1 MRTNGNP
8 NTIYL
13 IALYPDTKFPFMGE
27 SLGICAISGYLQDKH
42 GESLTIKMFDQQL
55 NSENEIISH
64 ILADRPAIIGISIKV
79 FSFSKFVQFYEL
91 LKSEA
96 FSVYIPLI
104 VIGNSVAHFSGE
116 SILREYGFP
125 DVIVSLGEG
134 EVSFSDLYKYVC
146 GKILLEE
153 VNNIMYCQNGNIRRT
168 PFRYLD
174 KGEIPIAD
182 RRFTQDF
189 YSKDGEIYIE
199 ASRGCAY
206 CSCSICECRYFL
218 GSTNS
223 TYKWRDKPIDK
234 VVEEML
240 MLERLGVKAVNFSDE
255 DFIGP
260 DIYGI
265 RRTVDLATALIN
277 RGINIS
283 FRINARV
290 RSIYCQKDTPEI
302 TQNKKEMLNILKQAG
317 LVKLFLGFES
327 GVQSQIDR
335 YGKGYKLQE
344 FIEAKK
350 ILDELDIEY
359 ELGYIT
365 IDPLMTLEELYES
378 LLFIKNNGC
387 IPHISSI
394 YKELRIQKG
403 NRTYLERLRQY
414 ECQTGKSL
422 VGNIL
427 FDEQRYD
434 IIGYVDDRIATIVMI
449 MKDYISENYKK
460 YYELRRMTQ
469 YDENLSKHDAYTVIE
484 KLRYNDY
491 DLLLKLTE
499 SLMKGE
505 NISIQY
511 EILDMHK
518 RVRDKLLSNRE
529 NETFVNS

>member
-1 MRTNGNP
+1 LMKTNGNP
-8 NTIYL
+8 NSVYL
-13 IALYPDTKFPFMGE
+13 IALYPDSKFPFMGE
-27 SLGICAISGYLQDKH
+27 SLGICAISGYLQGKY
-42 GESLTIKMFDQQL
+42 GESLTVKLFDQQL
-55 NSENEIISH
+55 DSNNEIISH

-79 FSFSKFVQFYEL
+79 FGFSKFVQFYEL
-91 LKSEA
+91 LKSEV
-96 FSVYIPLI
+96 FPVYNPLI

-116 SILREYGFP
+116 SILKEYGYP

-134 EVSFSDLYKYVC
+134 EVSFSGLYQYVC
-146 GKILLEE
+146 GKIQLED
-153 VNNIMYCQNGNIRRT
+153 VDNILYCQNGIICRT

-174 KGEIPIAD
+174 KDEIPIAD

-189 YSKDGEIYIE
+189 YNRDGEIYIE

-218 GSTNS
+218 GSTDS
-223 TYKWRDKPIDK
+223 TFKWREKPIER
-234 VVEEML
+234 VAEEML
-240 MLERLGVKAVNFSDE
+240 LLQRLGVKAANFSDE

-260 DIYGI
+260 DINGI
-265 RRTVDLATALIN
+265 DRAVELANAFITKEIQIA
-277 RGINIS
+277 

-290 RSIYCQKDTPEI
+290 RSIHCQKDTPELI
-302 TQNKKEMLNILKQAG
+302 NKKKELLKILKQAG

-344 FIEAKK
+344 FIAAKG
-350 ILDELDIEY
+350 ILDELKIEY
-359 ELGYIT
+359 ELGFIA

-378 LLFIKNNGC
+378 LLFIKNYGC
-387 IPHISSI
+387 IPYISSI

-403 NRTYLERLRQY
+403 NRTYLNRLRQC
-414 ECQTGKSL
+414 ERQTGKSL
-422 VGNIL
+422 VGNVL

-434 IIGYVDDRIATIVMI
+434 IVGYVDDRIATIVKI
-449 MKDYISENYKK
+449 MKDYVNESYKK

-469 YDENLSKHDAYTVIE
+469 YDENLSKHDAYIVIE

-491 DLLLKLTE
+491 DLMMELTQ

-505 NISIQY
+505 PISIQNR
-511 EILDMHK
+511 ILEK
-518 RVRDKLLSNRE
+518 YKQFRDEFIKN
-529 NETFVNS
+529 N

>member
-1 MRTNGNP
+1 MKTNGRL

-13 IALYPDTKFPFMGE
+13 IALYPDSKFPLMGE
-27 SLGICAISGYLQDKH
+27 SLGICAISGYLQDKY
-42 GESLTIKMFDQQL
+42 GESLTVKLFDQQL
-55 NSENEIISH
+55 DSDNEIISH
-64 ILADRPAIIGISIKV
+64 ILEDRPAIIGISIKV

-91 LKSEA
+91 LKSEV
-96 FSVYIPLI
+96 FPFYSPLI

-116 SILREYGFP
+116 SILKEYAFS

-134 EVSFSDLYKYVC
+134 EVSFSGLYRYVC
-146 GKILLEE
+146 GRMPLED
-153 VNNIMYCQNGNIRRT
+153 VNNIMYCQNGNIHRT

-174 KGEIPIAD
+174 KDEIPIAD

-189 YSKDGEIYIE
+189 YNKDGEIYIE

-218 GSTNS
+218 GSTDS
-223 TYKWRDKPIDK
+223 TFKWRDKPIDI

-240 MLERLGVKAVNFSDE
+240 LLQQLGVKAVNFSDE

-260 DIYGI
+260 DTYGI
-265 RRTVDLATALIN
+265 ERTADLATALIN
-277 RGINIS
+277 REVNIF

-290 RSIYCQKDTPEI
+290 RSIYCQNDTPEL
-302 TQNKKEMLNILKQAG
+302 TQKKRELLKILKRAG

-344 FIEAKK
+344 FIVAKS
-350 ILDELDIEY
+350 ILDELNIDY

-365 IDPLMTLEELYES
+365 IDPLMTLEELAAS
-378 LLFIKNNGC
+378 LLFIKNYGC
-387 IPHISSI
+387 IPYISSI
-394 YKELRIQKG
+394 YKELRVQKG
-403 NRTYLERLRQY
+403 NRTFLNRLRQC

-434 IIGYVDDRIATIVMI
+434 TIGYVDDRIATIVKI
-449 MKDYISENYKK
+449 MKDYVNENYKK

-469 YDENLSKHDAYTVIE
+469 YDEDLSKHDAYTVIE

-491 DLLLKLTE
+491 DLLLELTE

-505 NISIQY
+505 QITAEYSI
-511 EILDMHK
+511 LNKHK
-518 RVRDKLLSNRE
+518 RLREELLN
-529 NETFVNS
+529 N